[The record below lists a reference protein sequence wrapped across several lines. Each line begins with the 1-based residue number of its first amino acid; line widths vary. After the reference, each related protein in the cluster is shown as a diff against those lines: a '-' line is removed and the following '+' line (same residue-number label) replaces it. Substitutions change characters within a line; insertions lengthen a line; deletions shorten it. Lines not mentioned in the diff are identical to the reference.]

1 MSESKHTPGPWV
13 ANIPPTDR
21 MAPTVDAVDGEVC
34 TCECGVNRTN
44 RYNAR
49 LIAAAPELLEACE
62 AAMLKI
68 EAYEECVPGEV
79 IAAEDM
85 PEEWELCRAAIAK
98 AKPDA

>member
-44 RYNAR
+44 RHNAR

-62 AAMLKI
+62 DLLSDY
-68 EAYEECVPGEV
+68 EHLAYESK
-79 IAAEDM
+79 M
-85 PEEWELCRAAIAK
+85 PPVRRRRIERARAAIAK